1 MKITSNIHQIK
12 IPIPDNPLEH
22 INCYIIEGRDG
33 WIMIDS
39 GWYTEEAFNV
49 LLQRLVDLGLALKDI
64 STIIITHIH
73 PDHFGLAGKIKQIS
87 PKVRLFMHQW
97 EASMIE
103 TRYVKVSELKDK
115 MTLMLQSHG
124 VPPVDSATLESAYLP
139 DLDSILVTFPDLILY
154 GGEIIGTGIYD
165 LEVIWTP
172 GHSPGHIC
180 LFEPENGLLFSGDH
194 MLPSITPN
202 VSFNIQSGDNPL
214 GSYLY
219 ALNKLKNLSVKKVLP
234 GHEEPFTNFRNR
246 IDQIFH
252 HHDQRK
258 FEVQRAIADKTLNAW
273 EISSQIT
280 WNTPVEWEDLSPL
293 HMRSAVTETIAH
305 LELLRCEGKVRRI
318 HKGTSIFY
326 TINQ

>member
-1 MKITSNIHQIK
+1 
-12 IPIPDNPLEH
+12 
-22 INCYIIEGRDG
+22 
-33 WIMIDS
+33 
-39 GWYTEEAFNV
+39 
-49 LLQRLVDLGLALKDI
+49 
-64 STIIITHIH
+64 
-73 PDHFGLAGKIKQIS
+73 
-87 PKVRLFMHQW
+87 
-97 EASMIE
+97 
-103 TRYVKVSELKDK
+103 
-115 MTLMLQSHG
+115 
-124 VPPVDSATLESAYLP
+124 
-139 DLDSILVTFPDLILY
+139 
-154 GGEIIGTGIYD
+154 
-165 LEVIWTP
+165 
-172 GHSPGHIC
+172 
-180 LFEPENGLLFSGDH
+180 

-219 ALNKLKNLSVKKVLP
+219 ALNKLKNMPVKKVLP
-234 GHEEPFTNFRNR
+234 GHEEPFTNVRNR

-258 FEVQRAIADKTLNAW
+258 FEVQRSIADKTLNAW

-318 HKGTSIFY
+318 HKDNSIFY

>member
-33 WIMIDS
+33 WVMIDS

-49 LLQRLVDLGLALKDI
+49 LLKSLMDLGLTLKDI

-73 PDHFGLAGKIKQIS
+73 PDHFGLAGKIKQVS
-87 PKVRLFMHQW
+87 PKVRVFMHQW

-124 VPPVDSATLESAYLP
+124 VPPVDSTTLESAYLP
-139 DLDSILVTFPDLILY
+139 DLDSILVTFPDLVLY

-180 LFEPENGLLFSGDH
+180 LFEPKNGLLFSGDH

-219 ALNKLKNLSVKKVLP
+219 ALNKLKNLPVKKVLP

-258 FEVQRAIADKTLNAW
+258 FEVQRSIADKTLNAW

-305 LELLRCEGKVRRI
+305 LELLRCEGKVCRI
-318 HKGTSIFY
+318 NKDTSIFY

>member
-1 MKITSNIHQIK
+1 MKITSCIHQIK
-12 IPIPDNPLEH
+12 IPIPDNPLKH

-49 LLQRLVDLGLALKDI
+49 LLKSLMDLGLTPKDI

-87 PKVRLFMHQW
+87 PKIRLFMHQW

-139 DLDSILVTFPDLILY
+139 DLDSILVTFPDLVLY
-154 GGEIIGTGIYD
+154 GGEIIGTGMYD

-219 ALNKLKNLSVKKVLP
+219 SLNKLKNLPVKKVLP
-234 GHEEPFTNFRNR
+234 GHEEPFTSFRNR
-246 IDQIFH
+246 INQIFH

-318 HKGTSIFY
+318 HKDTSIFY